1 MGTVRR
7 RRPQSS
13 QAGVH
18 LAVGL
23 LVGGLLGATAGLL
36 AGAQHYIESNA
47 VITEPDA
54 HLAGDQPQLSSG
66 GGSDPADDDCAS
78 DPRVAWP
85 LLGLVAGAIFGVSA
99 AQGYDQVLRLFRGS
113 GSRRMARRAF
123 KVAKR

>member
-1 MGTVRR
+1 
-7 RRPQSS
+7 
-13 QAGVH
+13 
-18 LAVGL
+18 VGL
-23 LVGGLLGATAGLL
+23 LIGGLLGATEGLTV
-36 AGAQHYIESNA
+36 GVRQYIENHV
-47 VITEPDA
+47 VITKPDGYHDA
-54 HLAGDQPQLSSG
+54 EQPQLSS

-85 LLGLVAGAIFGVSA
+85 LFGFVAGAIVGLSA

>member
-1 MGTVRR
+1 MGTVR

-36 AGAQHYIESNA
+36 AGVRQYIESNA
-47 VITEPDA
+47 VITEPGA
-54 HLAGDQPQLSSG
+54 HHAADQPQLSSG
-66 GGSDPADDDCAS
+66 GEGDPADEDCAS

-85 LLGLVAGAIFGVSA
+85 LLGLVAGAIFGVST
-99 AQGYDQVLRLFRGS
+99 AQGYHQVFRLLRGRGW
-113 GSRRMARRAF
+113 RRVASPTS
-123 KVAKR
+123 KVIGR

>member
-13 QAGVH
+13 QASVH

-23 LVGGLLGATAGLL
+23 LAGGLLGATAGLV
-36 AGAQHYIESNA
+36 AGVRQYIESNA
-47 VITEPDA
+47 VITEPSA
-54 HLAGDQPQLSSG
+54 HLHDDQPQLSSG
-66 GGSDPADDDCAS
+66 GGADPADDDCAS

-99 AQGYDQVLRLFRGS
+99 AQGYDQVFRLLRGS
-113 GSRRMARRAF
+113 GWRRVASRTS
-123 KVAKR
+123 KVTGR